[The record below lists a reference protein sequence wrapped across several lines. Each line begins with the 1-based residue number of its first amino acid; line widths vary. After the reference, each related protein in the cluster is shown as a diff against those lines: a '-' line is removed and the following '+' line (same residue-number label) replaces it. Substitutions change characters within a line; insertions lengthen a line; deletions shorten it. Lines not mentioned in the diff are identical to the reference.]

1 MRIIPTQR
9 LMPAFAPSPLRRGG
23 RGVRLSLGRGVRG
36 LLVPLLIAFLP
47 ASLSAADVPNRAD
60 APLRA
65 VQFVDEN
72 EGWAV
77 GDDGLIL
84 RTSDAG
90 KTWERQHTG
99 TRASLRALHFLTPYT
114 GWVVG
119 RVELPGGGS
128 SGVVLATAD
137 GGLKWKV
144 VSYNSVPGLNVVKFF
159 DERTGVAAGDG
170 GDSHPAGLFHT
181 IDGGK
186 TWRAVAG
193 PRTPSWLAGDFS
205 DAETGVVAGAWN
217 RVAPVRDG
225 TLGVADVDSLG
236 GRNIKSLKLNGEK
249 AVAVGQGGLVMVSQN
264 TAGVRWGFPDLKLP
278 QELRASLDFHAVAV
292 HGSHVWAVGRPGTV
306 VFHSADHGLS
316 WEMFKTGQP
325 LPLNGIHF
333 HDEKTGWAVGEMG
346 TVITTIDGGKSWVVR
361 RQGGMRAAVMFVH
374 TKAMRTPW
382 ETVSALGGEEGYFAT
397 SFGFTCA
404 DPATLAKRYDTDA
417 ERLAAAMK
425 AADPKRA
432 TDAERLAYGM
442 RQCGGATGEIGWQFP
457 LAGFQEHA
465 PAAAVLE
472 AWETRL
478 GEKATTAMLRQMVL
492 ALRVWKPEVV
502 VTDAGGDDELD
513 KIVNAVVR
521 KAFEVAADEAAFPEQ
536 INDLGLEKWAGKK
549 LFVTTAKPE
558 PTAAKVAVADPL
570 PRIAG
575 TPKDHAMP
583 AGRLWADDTF
593 DGDAQGYKLVATRL
607 PDGTGMSRIFEGVT
621 LAPGGVARRPQ
632 AVLTEQEE
640 QYRADL
646 KKAHDKRKAVELM
659 IRGQAGPLASP
670 EQGLSQ
676 LADAIKALP
685 ASDAG
690 RALFS
695 AATGYATTGK
705 WPMAREAFLMLVEQ
719 YPGHPLAL
727 DAARWLVKY
736 QSSTEARRREELH
749 QFVESTEAEFKLKDT
764 PDINNFLPAD
774 KKRTKLPAATEVVQA
789 THREVIDG
797 VVNARGWYAGSL
809 DMETRLAA
817 HGELF
822 ARDVPMNLC
831 WASARRQLG
840 KPEES
845 QKWLMRYVTETAGP
859 TTAPGAAKG
868 ADPWRDCVLL
878 ESWLMNK
885 ARSPQPPKPVSVCKM
900 TAKRPYLDG
909 KLNDECWSNALPLLM
924 GTTAGD
930 LGADFGD
937 RDAVVKG
944 RTQAE
949 QDLALAD
956 TTRAAFSH
964 DDEFLYI
971 AVVCKHPAGMKK
983 PKAETRTRD
992 MDVKAFDRVS
1002 ILIDLD
1008 RDYQTYYQLQI
1019 DQRGAVADDCWGDKT
1034 WNPRWFVAV
1043 NAEETGWTAEAA
1055 IPLSEL
1061 TGEAVLP
1068 GKIWAVNVVRTVPGK
1083 GVQAWSG
1090 PAGVTPRPEGMGV
1103 MSFVK

>member
-1 MRIIPTQR
+1 MRAVFSLWAL
-9 LMPAFAPSPLRRGG
+9 LMIA
-23 RGVRLSLGRGVRG
+23 
-36 LLVPLLIAFLP
+36 LLPE
-47 ASLSAADVPNRAD
+47 SLSAADLANYAD

-77 GDDGLIL
+77 GDDGLVLHSI
-84 RTSDAG
+84 DGG

-99 TRASLRALHFLTPYT
+99 TRASLRAVHFLTPYS
-114 GWVVG
+114 GWAVG
-119 RVELPGGGS
+119 RVELAGGGS

-144 VSYNSVPGLNVVKFF
+144 VNDNSVPGLNVVKFF
-159 DERTGVAAGDG
+159 TERSGVAAGDG

-186 TWRAVAG
+186 TWRATAG

-205 DAETGVVAGAWN
+205 DPETGVVAGAWS

-236 GRNIKSLKLNGEK
+236 GRNIKGLKLNGDR
-249 AVAVGQGGLVMVSQN
+249 AVAVGQGGLVMVSQS

-278 QELRASLDFHAVAV
+278 QEVRAALDFHAVAV

-316 WEMFKTGQP
+316 WETHKTGQP
-325 LPLNGIHF
+325 LPLNAIHF

-346 TVITTIDGGKSWVVR
+346 TVITTVDGGKSWVVT
-361 RQGGMRAAVMFVH
+361 RQGGMRSAVMFVH
-374 TKAMRTPW
+374 TKAERTPW
-382 ETVSALGGEEGYFAT
+382 ATVSALGGEEGYFAT
-397 SFGFTCA
+397 AYGFTCA

-432 TDAERLAYGM
+432 TDADRLTFGL

-457 LAGFQEHA
+457 LAGFQENA
-465 PAAAVLE
+465 PAAATLD

-492 ALRVWKPEVV
+492 AFRVWKPEVV
-502 VTDAGGDDELD
+502 VTDAGTDELD

-536 INDLGLEKWAGKK
+536 IEQLGLEKWAGKK

-575 TPKDHAMP
+575 TPKDHALP
-583 AGRLWADDTF
+583 AGRLWSDDTF
-593 DGDAQGYKLVATRL
+593 DGDAQGYRLVATRL
-607 PDGTGMSRIFEGVT
+607 PDGQGLGRIFEGVS

-632 AVLTEQEE
+632 PVLTEQEE

-646 KKAHDKRKAVELM
+646 KKAHDKRRAVEL
-659 IRGQAGPLASP
+659 IVKGQAGPLASP

-676 LADAIKALP
+676 LADAVKALP
-685 ASDAG
+685 AADAG
-690 RALFS
+690 QALFS
-695 AATGYATTGK
+695 AATGYANTGK
-705 WPMAREAFLMLVEQ
+705 WPMAREAFLMLVEK
-719 YPGHPLAL
+719 YPGHPRAL

-736 QSSTEARRREELH
+736 QSSTEARRREELN
-749 QFVESTEAEFKLKDT
+749 QFVEERDVQFKLKDT
-764 PDINNFLPAD
+764 PDINDFMPAN
-774 KKRTKLPAATEVVQA
+774 KKKAKPPAATEIIQA
-789 THREVIDG
+789 THRETMDG
-797 VVNARGWYAGSL
+797 VVNARGWYAGAL
-809 DMETRLAA
+809 EMEPRLAA

-840 KPEES
+840 QADAS
-845 QKWLMRYVTETAGP
+845 QKWLTKYVTETAVP
-859 TTAPGAAKG
+859 TSAPGAAKG

-885 ARSPQPPKPVSVCKM
+885 ARTPQPPKPVSVSRQ
-900 TAKRPYLDG
+900 AGKRPYLDG
-909 KLNDECWSNALPLLM
+909 KLNDDCWTAALPLLM
-924 GTTAGD
+924 ATTAGD

-937 RDAVVKG
+937 REAVVKAG
-944 RTQAE
+944 A
-949 QDLALAD
+949 AAKAD
-956 TTRAAFSH
+956 TTRDDTTRAVFSH
-964 DDEFLYI
+964 DDEFLYV

-983 PKAETRTRD
+983 PKVEGRTRD
-992 MDVKAFDRVS
+992 MDVKAHDRVS

-1019 DQRGAVADDCWGDKT
+1019 DQRGAVADDCWGDSS

-1043 NAEETGWTAEAA
+1043 NAEENGWTAEAA

-1061 TGEAVLP
+1061 TGEAMLP